1 MPGDVAQRPPPD
13 QRSGGAEEEHLA
25 RINPIVQCCSSYAS
39 QRSTR
44 KRSNGADQGFLLL
57 LRTRSERI

>member
-1 MPGDVAQRPPPD
+1 MPGDVAQRLPID
-13 QRSGGAEEEHLA
+13 QRSGGTEEEQLA
-25 RINPIVQCCSSYAS
+25 GINPMMQCCSSSAS

-57 LRTRSERI
+57 LHTRSERI